1 MKTKNGFTLAEVLV
15 TMGVI
20 GVISA
25 MVVPQVVTN
34 VEKNKAGLTLARAVE
49 QIELGCQGYIMEDVD
64 GQTLVSIKAGSS
76 ATTSSA
82 RANKMKKF
90 IDLKSEEVKKSLY
103 VKAED
108 TISLSSSDTD
118 EADKRVIAFSIDI
131 NGTAKG
137 QNQYGRDKF
146 LFYLNNSCKMIPHG
160 LDNNLEYKTKCANGN
175 FTDGKTCAARVVRD
189 GYKITY

>member
-1 MKTKNGFTLAEVLV
+1 
-15 TMGVI
+15 
-20 GVISA
+20 
-25 MVVPQVVTN
+25 
-34 VEKNKAGLTLARAVE
+34 
-49 QIELGCQGYIMEDVD
+49 
-64 GQTLVSIKAGSS
+64 
-76 ATTSSA
+76 
-82 RANKMKKF
+82 MKKF

>member
-1 MKTKNGFTLAEVLV
+1 MKRKKGFSLAEVLI
-15 TMGVI
+15 TMGVL
-20 GVISA
+20 GVITTL
-25 MVVPQVVTN
+25 VVPQVVTN
-34 VEKNKAGLTLARAVE
+34 VDKNKSGLILARAVE
-49 QIELGCQGYIMEDVD
+49 QIELGCQGYVMDGID
-64 GQTLVSIKAGSS
+64 GQTLVSIKAGDS

-82 RANKMKKF
+82 RANLMKNF
-90 IDLKSEEVKKSLY
+90 IDYKSTEIKKGVY

-108 TISLSSSDTD
+108 DISLTTDNTD
-118 EADKRVIAFSIDI
+118 EAEQRVIAFSIDV
-131 NGTAKG
+131 NGTEKG
-137 QNQYGRDKF
+137 QNTYGRDKF